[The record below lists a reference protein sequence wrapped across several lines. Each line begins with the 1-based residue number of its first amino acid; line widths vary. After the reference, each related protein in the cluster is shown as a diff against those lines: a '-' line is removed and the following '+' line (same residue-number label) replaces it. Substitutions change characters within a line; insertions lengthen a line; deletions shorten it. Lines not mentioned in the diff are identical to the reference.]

1 MLRLT
6 WEMVIIGAVRVLGSL
21 PVLRWPFAGAIIAIL
36 VDLSDLFLMNLLDL
50 GGLRDYQRFDK
61 YIDQVYLLTF
71 LIAAQRW
78 HGPARTV
85 AIALYAFRLIGFLLF
100 EVTGSRPLLVLFPN
114 VFEFWFVAVAALAHW
129 RPDFAY
135 TRGHVVTILVVC
147 LALKEAQEYIIHGAR
162 LLDSF
167 TAVEAVQAVWSWLSA
182 PFD

>member
-1 MLRLT
+1 MLGLT
-6 WEMVIIGAVRVLGSL
+6 REMIVIGLVRALGSL
-21 PVLRWPFAGAIIAIL
+21 PVLRWPFAGALIAIL

-85 AIALYAFRLIGFLLF
+85 AVALYVFRLVGFLLF
-100 EVTGSRPLLVLFPN
+100 ELTGSRPLLVLFPN

-135 TRGHVVTILVVC
+135 TRGHVLALLAVC
-147 LALKEAQEYIIHGAR
+147 LVLKEAQEVIIHGLR
-162 LLDSF
+162 LLDTF
-167 TAVEAVQAVWSWLSA
+167 TAVEAVEAIWSWLST
-182 PFD
+182 PLR